1 VFTCAAFATLLTASA
16 PFAWRA
22 DGLLL
27 IAHRGASWDAP
38 ENTFA
43 AWDRALE
50 DGADWLELD
59 LTRTSDGALAVFHD
73 DTLGRTARGPA
84 EHCTGR
90 VADRTLTQLRH
101 CEVGSWFNA
110 EHPDRAR
117 AEFAGERIPLVD
129 EVLTRY
135 RGRARFYIE
144 LKRPGDAPGMEEAL
158 VAVLRRQRLVGPDA
172 DTGRVILQSFSAGG
186 LQRLRALDARVPL
199 VRLLEDPIPSDSLAA
214 VMQEV
219 ARTAQ
224 GIGPSR
230 RILTAAM
237 VEAAHTAGLF
247 VHVYTV
253 NELAVLDWVRANG
266 ADGVFTD
273 RPGLL
278 LRGRAP

>member
-1 VFTCAAFATLLTASA
+1 
-16 PFAWRA
+16 
-22 DGLLL
+22 
-27 IAHRGASWDAP
+27 
-38 ENTFA
+38 
-43 AWDRALE
+43 
-50 DGADWLELD
+50 
-59 LTRTSDGALAVFHD
+59 
-73 DTLGRTARGPA
+73 
-84 EHCTGR
+84 
-90 VADRTLTQLRH
+90 
-101 CEVGSWFNA
+101 
-110 EHPDRAR
+110 
-117 AEFAGERIPLVD
+117 
-129 EVLTRY
+129 
-135 RGRARFYIE
+135 
-144 LKRPGDAPGMEEAL
+144 
-158 VAVLRRQRLVGPDA
+158 
-172 DTGRVILQSFSAGG
+172 VILQSFSAGG